1 MVCCALLCQF
11 ISTLSE
17 RRGEEFENF
26 TNELESEL
34 LLNSILTLTLSC
46 LGYLRPVATFNSQ
59 QTLAL
64 SRTGVDS
71 CLKLQKNPTT
81 QRGNH
86 LQDIYSSA
94 PIDSQ
99 FPSLGASYLYF
110 PFIRATKVSTIG
122 HHLGAISNLFP
133 FSFLSC
139 SCQSNLERVSEVRN

>member
-46 LGYLRPVATFNSQ
+46 FGKIYAPLRPS
-59 QTLAL
+59 TLNKPLACPKVVVIH
-64 SRTGVDS
+64 SRG
-71 CLKLQKNPTT
+71 LKENQTT

-94 PIDSQ
+94 PINSQ

-110 PFIRATKVSTIG
+110 PFIRTTKCLQLDTIQK
-122 HHLGAISNLFP
+122 P
-133 FSFLSC
+133 FQSFFSYCDFEL
-139 SCQSNLERVSEVRN
+139 Q